1 MDQVETRTIG
11 MGSNDCS
18 EMSASRRASKRE
30 ERRMRTTLSLDYSVL
45 LALALLRPPL
55 NNINSW
61 NLASRIYCRCSI
73 RRRPLHHDHSHR
85 LSQPHPFRTTLKRP
99 SLILRISWQ
108 CSLLQ
113 LRPLQSR
120 ITLRLCL
127 KFSMIRF
134 LPRLDHPARLPTI
147 GSISKGRC
155 WR

>member
-1 MDQVETRTIG
+1 
-11 MGSNDCS
+11 MGSNDYS

-30 ERRMRTTLSLDYSVL
+30 ERRMRTTLSLGYSVL
-45 LALALLRPPL
+45 SALAPLRHLLY
-55 NNINSW
+55 NINSW

-73 RRRPLHHDHSHR
+73 RRRPLYHNHNHR
-85 LSQPHPFRTTLKRP
+85 LSKPHPCNTTLKRP

-120 ITLRLCL
+120 ITLHPCL
-127 KFSMIRF
+127 KLSMIRF

-147 GSISKGRC
+147 GSISKGRY